1 MTDSI
6 FDVVKERTEIPEGK
20 EGFFE
25 TAKRMPEPKD
35 KSFFQTAKEYAK
47 TILKGTSE
55 GLTKLGGL
63 MGPIPD
69 IHGQPRSELQKEHT
83 EQLEELLPGEEGYIQ
98 KSIRRGLGEAP
109 TALAFPG
116 SQLSTLPRAIAA
128 GFLGEGAKEL
138 GAPEWAQTAAEL
150 TAYIGPDIT
159 KKLLMQGKE
168 KGLIAAAKKFG
179 LSDEQI
185 TPLIQSEFKQKWLSK
200 LTPRKGGTEKA
211 LQSTKNALSEGYSGL
226 AKAEGSAKEISEAAN
241 GKLINS
247 ISEKLSEMPRDIQS
261 KIRPDLEDLLNN
273 KITGRSLINFY
284 KDINSKITGSSKE
297 LAHIKGSVKE
307 AIKSIDPSLAE
318 DFGLIN
324 DLYSKYYNISSK
336 LKPNVT
342 SDIIQAGESLALMA
356 SVPAAFFGHFE
367 PLVSIVGEKGLRKV
381 AQKLLLN
388 PHYQQLGTKMANA
401 LNENKFEVALKLSK
415 SMSNLIRKDSPELA
429 DQLEKLTLEDF
440 EKSFS
445 REKSKDQ
452 K

>member
-1 MTDSI
+1 MTGTI

-35 KSFFQTAKEYAK
+35 KSFFQTAKEYSK
-47 TILKGTSE
+47 SILKGTSE
-55 GLTKLGGL
+55 GLTRLGG
-63 MGPIPD
+63 MIGPTQD
-69 IHGQPRSELQKEHT
+69 IYGTPRAELQKKHT
-83 EQLEELLPGEEGYIQ
+83 EQLNEAFPGEEGYVQ

-116 SQLSTLPRAIAA
+116 SNLAILPRAMAA

-150 TAYIGPDIT
+150 TAYIGPDVT
-159 KKLLMQGKE
+159 KKLLMKGKE

-179 LSDEQI
+179 LTDEQI
-185 TPLIQSEFKQKWLSK
+185 TPLIQSEFKKKWLSK
-200 LTPRKGGTEKA
+200 LIPRRGNTEKS
-211 LQSTKNALSEGYSGL
+211 LQSTNNALSEGYSGL
-226 AKAEGSAKEISEAAN
+226 AKTEKAAVEISEKAN
-241 GKLINS
+241 GNLINS
-247 ISEKLSEMPRDIQS
+247 ISEKLSEMPRDVQS

-273 KITGRSLINFY
+273 KITPRSLINFY

-297 LAHIKGSVKE
+297 LAHIKGAVKE

-336 LKPNVT
+336 LKPNMT
-342 SDIIQAGESLALMA
+342 SDIIRAGEAITAISA
-356 SVPAAFFGHFE
+356 VPAAFFGHYG
-367 PLVSIVGEKGLRKV
+367 PLVGIVGEQAARKV
-381 AQKLLLN
+381 SQKLLLN
-388 PHYQQLGTKMANA
+388 PHYQQLGNKMATA

-429 DQLEKLTLEDF
+429 DQLEKLSLEDF

-445 REKSKDQ
+445 QSER
-452 K
+452 